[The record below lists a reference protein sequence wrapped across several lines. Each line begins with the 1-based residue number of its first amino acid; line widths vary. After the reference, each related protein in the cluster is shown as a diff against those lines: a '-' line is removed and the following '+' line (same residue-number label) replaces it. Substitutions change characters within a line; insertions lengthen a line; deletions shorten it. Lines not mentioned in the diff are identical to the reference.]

1 MAQAEIEDR
10 FNNSFT
16 QKFGFP
22 KTRAANKVVDSLKE
36 SHIAFIKE
44 APFMVMATSDSYGKC
59 DACFL
64 RLKGFKQAGAID
76 PLSYPND

>member
-22 KTRAANKVVDSLKE
+22 KNRAANKVVDSLKE

-44 APFMVMATSDSYGKC
+44 APFMVMATSDS
-59 DACFL
+59 L
-64 RLKGFKQAGAID
+64 
-76 PLSYPND
+76 

>member
-44 APFMVMATSDSYGKC
+44 APFCLLYTRPSQRDSKNG
-59 DACFL
+59 
-64 RLKGFKQAGAID
+64 RLPGCG
-76 PLSYPND
+76 

>member
-44 APFMVMATSDSYGKC
+44 
-59 DACFL
+59 
-64 RLKGFKQAGAID
+64 
-76 PLSYPND
+76 LSLIHI

>member
-22 KTRAANKVVDSLKE
+22 KTRAANKVCLLY
-36 SHIAFIKE
+36 
-44 APFMVMATSDSYGKC
+44 TSPSPRD
-59 DACFL
+59 
-64 RLKGFKQAGAID
+64 
-76 PLSYPND
+76 